1 MMNPMHDDD
10 ASARTRAMT
19 DEGERDPTL
28 AYITARLLESD
39 AAASNDSY
47 PPPSGPAVTRVE
59 GWR

>member
-1 MMNPMHDDD
+1 MHDDD

-19 DEGERDPTL
+19 DQGERDPML

-39 AAASNDSY
+39 AVNDSY